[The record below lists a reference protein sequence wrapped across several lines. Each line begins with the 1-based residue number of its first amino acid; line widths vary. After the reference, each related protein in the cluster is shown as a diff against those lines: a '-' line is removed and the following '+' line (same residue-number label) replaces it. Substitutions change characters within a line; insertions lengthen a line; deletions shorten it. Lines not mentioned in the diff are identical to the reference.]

1 VKLGVERLRT
11 IRKRK
16 IVKMMKHNS
25 IPLMNKYFNNE
36 HALAV
41 AGVSVISDERAWCIC
56 DTLSHYAHI
65 LYRNF
70 SDGSRVYDNEWA
82 NSLLDFY

>member
-1 VKLGVERLRT
+1 
-11 IRKRK
+11 
-16 IVKMMKHNS
+16 
-25 IPLMNKYFNNE
+25 MNLYFNNE

-41 AGVSVISDERAWCIC
+41 AGVSVISDERALSIC

-70 SDGSRVYDNEWA
+70 NEDSEVYNNEWA
-82 NSLLDFY
+82 KVLLDFY

>member
-1 VKLGVERLRT
+1 MRT
-11 IRKRK
+11 VPKRK
-16 IVKMMKHNS
+16 LLKMMKRHS
-25 IPLMNKYFNNE
+25 IALMNEYFNNE

-41 AGVSVISDERAWCIC
+41 AGVSVISDERAWSIC

-70 SDGSRVYDNEWA
+70 EEGEEIYDNEWA
-82 NSLLDFY
+82 KLLLGFY

>member
-1 VKLGVERLRT
+1 MRT

-16 IVKMMKHNS
+16 IVKMMKRNS

-41 AGVSVISDERAWCIC
+41 AGVSVISDERAWGIS

-70 SDGSRVYDNEWA
+70 SENSHVYDNDWA
-82 NSLLDFY
+82 KELLNFY